1 MEKNDLQNKDEA
13 KEGKRAKLLVK
24 EVAIVYN
31 VHNLSQDL
39 ETININLEN
48 FVNGMQENFNQIS
61 KTIKEVHDNLRG
73 TISNIENDLKQLELE
88 ISQNNGTIA
97 KLLAGSNQKLQQEQ
111 VSKRRIDI
119 LNELSDVEKKIDNL
133 NKDFS
138 NLTQYL
144 LDNLKNQMISY
155 KDIENKLKTGLGQ
168 MDILVFMGNPSNP
181 ILSVHQ
187 SIKTAIETLTQIQAN
202 IAQNK
207 LLSEINNT
215 LNNTLENYIH

>member
-1 MEKNDLQNKDEA
+1 M
-13 KEGKRAKLLVK
+13 K

-97 KLLAGSNQKLQQEQ
+97 KLLASSNQKLQQEQ

-168 MDILVFMGNPSNP
+168 MDIPVFMSNPSNP
-181 ILSVHQ
+181 ILNVHQ
-187 SIKTAIETLTQIQAN
+187 SIQTALETLNQIQAN

-215 LNNTLENYIH
+215 LENYMH

>member
-1 MEKNDLQNKDEA
+1 LEKNDLQNKDEA

-31 VHNLSQDL
+31 VHNLSHDL

-168 MDILVFMGNPSNP
+168 MDIPVFMGNPSNP

-187 SIKTAIETLTQIQAN
+187 SIKTAIETLNQIQAN

-215 LNNTLENYIH
+215 LNNNLENYIH

>member
-13 KEGKRAKLLVK
+13 KEEKRAKLLVK

-97 KLLAGSNQKLQQEQ
+97 KLLASSNQKLQQEQ

-168 MDILVFMGNPSNP
+168 MDIPVFMSNPSNP
-181 ILSVHQ
+181 ILNVHQ
-187 SIKTAIETLTQIQAN
+187 SIQTALETLNQIQAN

-215 LNNTLENYIH
+215 LENYMH